1 MVPAGS
7 STISPPAMPVSSAL
21 LDIQAPVLDRLER
34 VPDELWR
41 IVQADVAIVQAAN
54 AHLRG
59 MRGKLFRPT
68 LLLLASSVEGTPEDR
83 AVPLAAVSEL
93 VHLTSVVHD
102 DSVDHSVLR
111 RGQPTLNALFSHQVA
126 VLMGDFLFSKAI
138 AELVWLGDLEA
149 LRVFTQA
156 SNEMTL
162 GELRQLSSY
171 DALSFSE
178 ADYHTLNR
186 AKTAS
191 LVGAAC
197 EMGALAGAPRFRSE
211 MRRFGERL
219 GMAFQVAD
227 DLLDYI
233 EAEAVTGKP
242 SGNDLKEHK
251 VTLPLIAALRSMSK
265 AQRERVDAL
274 FADPLPGDAAI
285 AEVVGIVTECGG
297 LDYAR
302 AQGERFAAEA
312 EEALATLP
320 ASDVRQ
326 SLADALAYVMERRS

>member
-1 MVPAGS
+1 VTLDAHIHVPVA
-7 STISPPAMPVSSAL
+7 AAL
-21 LDIQAPVLDRLER
+21 LEIQTPIRERLER
-34 VPDELWR
+34 VPSEIWR
-41 IVQADVAIVQAAN
+41 IVQADLEIIEAAN

-68 LLLLASSVEGTPEDR
+68 LLLLASSIEGTPEER
-83 AVPLAAVSEL
+83 AVPLAAVAEL

-111 RGQPTLNALFSHQVA
+111 RGQPTINAVFSHQVA

-138 AELVWLGDLEA
+138 AELVRLGDMEP

-156 SNEMTL
+156 SNEMTV
-162 GELRQLSSY
+162 GELRQLASF

-178 ADYHTLNR
+178 EDYRTLIR

-197 EMGALAGAPRFRSE
+197 EMGALAGAPRFRKE
-211 MRRFGERL
+211 MRTFGERL

-227 DLLDYI
+227 DLIDYT
-233 EAEAVTGKP
+233 EQEAVTGKP

-251 VTLPLIAALRSMSK
+251 VTLPLIAALPRLSR
-265 AQRERVDAL
+265 AQRQRVDAL
-274 FADPLPGDAAI
+274 FADPTPSDVAI
-285 AEVVGIVTECGG
+285 AEVVGIVTESGG
-297 LDYAR
+297 LEYAR
-302 AQGERFAAEA
+302 LEGERFASEA
-312 EEALATLP
+312 EEALAGLP
-320 ASDVRQ
+320 HSDVKQ
-326 SLADALAYVMERRS
+326 SFFDALAYVMDRRA

>member
-1 MVPAGS
+1 MLDLRGNA
-7 STISPPAMPVSSAL
+7 PVAPAL
-21 LDIQAPVLDRLER
+21 LEIQAPVRDRLDR
-34 VPDELWR
+34 VPDEMWR
-41 IVQADVAIVQAAN
+41 IVQADVAIVAAAN

-68 LLLLASSVEGTPEDR
+68 LLLLASAVEGTPEPR
-83 AVPLAAVSEL
+83 AVSLAAVAEL

-138 AELVWLGDLEA
+138 AELVRLGDLEP

-162 GELRQLSSY
+162 GELRQLASF
-171 DALSFSE
+171 DALAFTE
-178 ADYHTLNR
+178 ADYYKLIN

-197 EMGALAGAPRFRSE
+197 EMGALAGAPRFRAP

-227 DLLDYI
+227 DLLDYT
-233 EAEAVTGKP
+233 EVESVTGKP

-251 VTLPLIAALRSMSK
+251 VTLPLIAALPRMSD
-265 AQRERVDAL
+265 AQRKQVDAL
-274 FADPLPGDAAI
+274 FADPMPGDAAI
-285 AEVVGIVTECGG
+285 AEVVGIVTESGG

-302 AQGERFAAEA
+302 RKGEEFAQEAEA
-312 EEALATLP
+312 ALATLP
-320 ASDVRQ
+320 VSDVRQ
-326 SLADALAYVMERRS
+326 SLVDALGYVMDRRS

>member
-1 MVPAGS
+1 VTLDARLHL
-7 STISPPAMPVSSAL
+7 PVAAAL
-21 LDIQAPVLDRLER
+21 REIQAPIRERLDR
-34 VPDELWR
+34 VPEEMWR
-41 IVQADVAIVQAAN
+41 IMQADVAIVEAAN

-68 LLLLASSVEGTPEDR
+68 LLLLASAVEDAPQPR
-83 AVPLAAVSEL
+83 AVPLAAVAEL

-111 RGQPTLNALFSHQVA
+111 RGQPTINALFSHEVA

-138 AELVWLGDLEA
+138 AELVRLGDMEP

-162 GELRQLSSY
+162 GELRQLASF
-171 DALSFSE
+171 DALSFTE
-178 ADYHTLNR
+178 ADYYTLIR

-227 DLLDYI
+227 DLLDYT
-233 EAEAVTGKP
+233 EQEAVTGKP
-242 SGNDLKEHK
+242 SGNDLREHK
-251 VTLPLIAALRSMSK
+251 VTLPLITALPRMSR
-265 AQRERVDAL
+265 AQRERVDRL
-274 FADPLPGDAAI
+274 FADPTPGDAGI

-297 LDYAR
+297 IEHAR
-302 AQGERFAAEA
+302 LKGEQFAQEA
-312 EEALATLP
+312 EEALSGLP

-326 SLADALAYVMERRS
+326 SLFDALGYVMDRRS

>member
-1 MVPAGS
+1 VTLDARLHL
-7 STISPPAMPVSSAL
+7 PVAAAL
-21 LDIQAPVLDRLER
+21 REIQAPIRERLDR
-34 VPDELWR
+34 VPEEMWR
-41 IVQADVAIVQAAN
+41 IMQADVAIVEAAN

-68 LLLLASSVEGTPEDR
+68 LLLLASAVEDAPEPR
-83 AVPLAAVSEL
+83 AVPLAAVAEL

-111 RGQPTLNALFSHQVA
+111 RGQPTINALFSHQVA

-138 AELVWLGDLEA
+138 AELVRLGDMEP

-162 GELRQLSSY
+162 GELRQLASF
-171 DALSFSE
+171 DALSFTE
-178 ADYHTLNR
+178 ADYYTLIR

-197 EMGALAGAPRFRSE
+197 EMGALAGAPRFRSQ

-227 DLLDYI
+227 DLLDYT
-233 EAEAVTGKP
+233 EQEAVTGKP

-251 VTLPLIAALRSMSK
+251 VTLPLITALPRMSR
-265 AQRERVDAL
+265 AQRERVEKL
-274 FADPLPGDAAI
+274 FADPTPGDAGI

-297 LDYAR
+297 LEHAR
-302 AQGERFAAEA
+302 QKGEQFAQEA
-312 EEALATLP
+312 EEALSGLP

-326 SLADALAYVMERRS
+326 SLFDALGYVMDRRS

>member
-1 MVPAGS
+1 MTPDAQ
-7 STISPPAMPVSSAL
+7 TRLPVAPAL
-21 LDIQAPVLDRLER
+21 LEIQLPVRARLDR
-34 VPDELWR
+34 VPEELWR
-41 IVQADVAIVQAAN
+41 IVEADVAIVEAAN

-68 LLLLASSVEGTPEDR
+68 LLLLASEVEGTPEER
-83 AVPLAAVSEL
+83 AIPLAAVAEL

-111 RGQPTLNALFSHQVA
+111 RGQPTLNAIFSHQVA

-138 AELVWLGDLEA
+138 AELVRLGDLEP

-162 GELRQLSSY
+162 GELRQLASY
-171 DALSFSE
+171 DALTFTE
-178 ADYHTLNR
+178 ADYYTLIR

-197 EMGALAGAPRFRSE
+197 EMGALAGAPRYRAQL
-211 MRRFGERL
+211 RRFGEQL

-233 EAEAVTGKP
+233 EQEAVTGKP
-242 SGNDLKEHK
+242 GGTDLREHK
-251 VTLPLIAALRSMSK
+251 VTLPLIAALGQMSR
-265 AQRERVDAL
+265 AQRARVDAL
-274 FADPLPGDAAI
+274 FADPTPGDATI
-285 AEVVGIVTECGG
+285 AEVVGIVAECGG

-302 AQGERFAAEA
+302 RTGEKFAQLA
-312 EEALATLP
+312 EEALDGVP
-320 ASDVRQ
+320 ESEVRQ
-326 SLADALAYVMERRS
+326 SLVDALAYVMDRRA

>member
-1 MVPAGS
+1 VTLDTRLHAPIA
-7 STISPPAMPVSSAL
+7 SAL
-21 LDIQAPVLDRLER
+21 REIQAPIRARLDR
-34 VPDELWR
+34 VPEEMWR
-41 IVQADVAIVQAAN
+41 IMQADVAIVEAAN

-68 LLLLASSVEGTPEDR
+68 LLLLASAVEDAPEER
-83 AVPLAAVSEL
+83 AVPLAAVTEL

-111 RGQPTLNALFSHQVA
+111 RGQPTINALFSHQ

-138 AELVWLGDLEA
+138 AELVRLGDLEP

-162 GELRQLSSY
+162 GELRQLASF
-171 DALSFSE
+171 DALSFTE
-178 ADYHTLNR
+178 ADYYTLIR

-197 EMGALAGAPRFRSE
+197 EMGALAGAPRFRAP

-227 DLLDYI
+227 DLIDYTEQ
-233 EAEAVTGKP
+233 EAITGKP

-251 VTLPLIAALRSMSK
+251 VTLPLISAMPRMSR
-265 AQRERVDAL
+265 AQREMVERL
-274 FADPLPGDAAI
+274 FADPTPSDGSI

-297 LDYAR
+297 LDFAR
-302 AQGERFAAEA
+302 QKGEQFVEEA
-312 EEALATLP
+312 EEALGGLP

-326 SLADALAYVMERRS
+326 ALFDVLGYVMDRRS

>member
-1 MVPAGS
+1 MTLETRLHA
-7 STISPPAMPVSSAL
+7 PVANAL
-21 LDIQAPVLDRLER
+21 RELQAPIKDRLDR
-34 VPDELWR
+34 VPDEMWR
-41 IVQADVAIVQAAN
+41 IVQADVAIVEAAN

-68 LLLLASSVEGTPEDR
+68 LLLLASSVEGTPEAR
-83 AVPLAAVSEL
+83 AVPLAAVAEL

-111 RGQPTLNALFSHQVA
+111 RGQPTINALFSHQVA

-138 AELVWLGDLEA
+138 AELVRLGDMEP
-149 LRVFTQA
+149 LRIFTQA
-156 SNEMTL
+156 SNEMTV
-162 GELRQLSSY
+162 GELRQLSSF

-178 ADYHTLNR
+178 ADYYTLNR

-197 EMGALAGAPRFRSE
+197 EMGALAGAPRFRAP

-227 DLLDYI
+227 DLIDYT
-233 EAEAVTGKP
+233 EQEAVTGKP

-251 VTLPLIAALRSMSK
+251 VTLPLIHALGQMNR
-265 AQRERVDAL
+265 AQRARVDAL
-274 FADPLPGDAAI
+274 FADPTPSDAHI
-285 AEVVGIVTECGG
+285 AEVVGIVSECGG
-297 LDYAR
+297 LEYAR
-302 AQGERFAAEA
+302 QKGEQFAQEA
-312 EEALATLP
+312 EEALAGLP
-320 ASDVRQ
+320 ESDVRQ
-326 SLADALAYVMERRS
+326 SLFGALGYVMDRRF

>member
-1 MVPAGS
+1 MTLDAHIHVPVA
-7 STISPPAMPVSSAL
+7 AAL
-21 LDIQAPVLDRLER
+21 LEIQTPIRERLER
-34 VPDELWR
+34 VPSEIWR
-41 IVQADVAIVQAAN
+41 IVQADLEIIEAAN

-68 LLLLASSVEGTPEDR
+68 LLLLASSIEGSPEER
-83 AVPLAAVSEL
+83 AVPLAAVAEL

-111 RGQPTLNALFSHQVA
+111 RGQPTINAVFSHQVA

-138 AELVWLGDLEA
+138 AELVRLGDMEP

-156 SNEMTL
+156 SNEMTV
-162 GELRQLSSY
+162 GELRQLASF

-178 ADYHTLNR
+178 QDYRTLIR

-197 EMGALAGAPRFRSE
+197 EMGALAGAPRFRKE
-211 MRRFGERL
+211 MRTFGERL

-227 DLLDYI
+227 DLIDYT
-233 EAEAVTGKP
+233 EQEAVTGKP

-251 VTLPLIAALRSMSK
+251 VTLPLIAALPRLSR
-265 AQRERVDAL
+265 AQRQQVDAL
-274 FADPLPGDAAI
+274 FADPTPSDGAI
-285 AEVVGIVTECGG
+285 AEVVGIVTESGG
-297 LDYAR
+297 LEYAR
-302 AQGERFAAEA
+302 LEGERFASEA
-312 EEALATLP
+312 EEALAGLP
-320 ASDVRQ
+320 ASDVKQ
-326 SLADALAYVMERRS
+326 SLSDALAYVMDRRA

>member
-1 MVPAGS
+1 MTLDARLH
-7 STISPPAMPVSSAL
+7 TPVAPAL
-21 LDIQAPVLDRLER
+21 LEIQAPIRDRLDR
-34 VPDELWR
+34 VPAEIWR
-41 IVQADVAIVQAAN
+41 IVQADLAIVEAAN

-83 AVPLAAVSEL
+83 AVPLAAVAEL

-111 RGQPTLNALFSHQVA
+111 RGQPTINALFSHQVA

-138 AELVWLGDLEA
+138 AELVRLGDMEP

-162 GELRQLSSY
+162 GELRQLASF

-178 ADYHTLNR
+178 SDYYTLIR

-197 EMGALAGAPRFRSE
+197 EMGALAGAPRFRAS

-227 DLLDYI
+227 DLLDYT
-233 EAEAVTGKP
+233 EQEAVTGKP

-251 VTLPLIAALRSMSK
+251 VTLPLIAALPQMST
-265 AQRERVDAL
+265 AQRRRVDAL
-274 FADPLPGDAAI
+274 FADPTPGDAAI

-297 LDYAR
+297 LEYAR
-302 AQGERFAAEA
+302 RKGEEFAQEAEA
-312 EEALATLP
+312 ALTDLP
-320 ASDVRQ
+320 PSEVRQ
-326 SLADALAYVMERRS
+326 SLLDALGYVMDRRF